1 METYQFTKN
10 DYIFSTDKEKLNVE
24 LIHDF
29 LSNHSYWAKGIP
41 LSAVK
46 KSIDGSLCIGVY
58 TTTPLASGRGV
69 GGEVNLQQVGFA
81 RIITDYTTFGYLCD
95 VFIIEEYRGKELS
108 KQLMEIIMNLP
119 LLQGFRRWFLM
130 TNDAHGLY
138 EQFGFQA
145 LGSPEKAMEIAKPD
159 IYLQN
164 N

>member
-1 METYQFTKN
+1 METYEFTKN
-10 DYIFSTDKEKLNVE
+10 DYTFSTNKDRLNVA
-24 LIHDF
+24 LIHDY
-29 LSNHSYWAKGIP
+29 LSNQSYWAKGIP

-58 TTTPLASGRGV
+58 TKDSK
-69 GGEVNLQQVGFA
+69 QVGFA

-95 VFIIEEYRGKELS
+95 VFIIDEFRGKGLS
-108 KQLMEIIMNLP
+108 KNLMEIIMDLP

-130 TNDAHGLY
+130 TNDAHKLY

-145 LGSPEKAMEIAKPD
+145 LASPEKAMEIAKPD